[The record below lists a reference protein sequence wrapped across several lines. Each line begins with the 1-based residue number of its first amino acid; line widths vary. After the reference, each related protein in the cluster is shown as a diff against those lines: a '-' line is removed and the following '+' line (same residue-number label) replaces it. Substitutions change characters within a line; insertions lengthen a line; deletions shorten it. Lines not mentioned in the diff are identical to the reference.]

1 MKKALIVSALAGFT
15 VTFLQH
21 DIKLLQEM
29 GYEVHCAGSLGHRT
43 HAEYA
48 ETFGDLGAAFH
59 QIDFASKS
67 PFSRQTLIAMKQLR
81 RLIKE
86 QRFDVIHCHTPIPG
100 VVVRATMAGQKIFA
114 PKKTKI
120 IYTTH
125 GFYFHKTSDRKSW
138 LLYYPIEKLMS
149 LFGDA
154 IITINEEDFAN
165 AKRMW
170 SKRAYHI
177 NGVGFDCEKY
187 KSTVI
192 DRNAYRESL
201 GIDKNDFVVLSTG
214 ELSDRKNHQII
225 IKAIAKLG
233 RTDICYVIC
242 GKAVQGQG
250 TYDQL
255 TQLARA
261 TGVKLMLLGHRP
273 DIPEI
278 CHCADIGAFPS
289 TREGLGLSGLEMLAS
304 GLPVVSSNVHGIM
317 DYMADG
323 VNGYT
328 ISPYD
333 VDGFASAINRLLDK
347 DLRNSMR
354 QACVES
360 AAKFD
365 KSISHKQMQNIY
377 SELLGDF

>member
-81 RLIKE
+81 CLIKE
-86 QRFDVIHCHTPIPG
+86 HRFDVIHCHTPIPG
-100 VVVRATMAGQKIFA
+100 VVVRTAMAGHKIFA

-125 GFYFHKTSDRKSW
+125 GFYFHKASDRKSW

-149 LFGDA
+149 LFCDA
-154 IITINEEDFAN
+154 IITINREDYHN
-165 AKRMW
+165 ARKMW
-170 SKRAYHI
+170 AKKVYHI
-177 NGVGFDCEKY
+177 NGVGFDSERFR
-187 KSTVI
+187 SVSI
-192 DRNAYRESL
+192 DRDAYRKQL
-201 GIDKNDFVVLSTG
+201 GIEKNELMVLSVG
-214 ELSDRKNHQII
+214 ELSQRKNHQVIL
-225 IKAIAKLG
+225 KAIAQLQRK
-233 RTDICYVIC
+233 DICFGIC
-242 GKAVQGQG
+242 GKTVQNAG
-250 TYDQL
+250 TTEDL
-255 TQLARA
+255 IRLAKEKD
-261 TGVKLMLLGHRP
+261 VKLLLLGHRA
-273 DIPEI
+273 DIPEV

-304 GLPVVSSNVHGIM
+304 GLPVVASNVHGIM

-328 ISPYD
+328 VPPYD
-333 VDGFASAINRLLDK
+333 VDGFAAAIERLTDE
-347 DLRNSMR
+347 DLRNSMK
-354 QACVES
+354 QACIES
-360 AAKFD
+360 SLKFD
-365 KSISHKQMQNIY
+365 KQISFEQMHQIY
-377 SELLGDF
+377 RELLENS